1 MSSRQVHVPAAHG
14 ARRSRSMRREQPW
27 AASVAE
33 ARGAGT
39 RGELPGARAH
49 GAGQR
54 REQLWAGGAAC
65 ACGTRSHGSE
75 GLRKPA
81 ARAALGRSG
90 RGSLRRERDGEQHM
104 AESVP
109 RESTA
114 RRSSRRRT
122 RASSSCSR
130 APHHAVVGGGSI
142 GARRVDVCHRLRLK
156 PSHAR
161 GRRPRAMPAVAV
173 ENTFDLGTARASSA
187 CRRQA
192 RRTGRPASADT
203 GSRDR
208 LADCRGGHVG
218 RSVREEARAPPA
230 RRQP

>member
-90 RGSLRRERDGEQHM
+90 RGSLRRERDGEQHI
-104 AESVP
+104 S
-109 RESTA
+109 ST
-114 RRSSRRRT
+114 
-122 RASSSCSR
+122 
-130 APHHAVVGGGSI
+130 V
-142 GARRVDVCHRLRLK
+142 
-156 PSHAR
+156 
-161 GRRPRAMPAVAV
+161 
-173 ENTFDLGTARASSA
+173 
-187 CRRQA
+187 
-192 RRTGRPASADT
+192 
-203 GSRDR
+203 
-208 LADCRGGHVG
+208 
-218 RSVREEARAPPA
+218 
-230 RRQP
+230 